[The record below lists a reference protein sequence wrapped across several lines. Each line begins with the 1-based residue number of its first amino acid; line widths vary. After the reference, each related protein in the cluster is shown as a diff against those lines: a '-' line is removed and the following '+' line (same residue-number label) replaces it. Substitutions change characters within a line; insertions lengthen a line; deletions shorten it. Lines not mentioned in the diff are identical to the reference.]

1 MSSGTNETATLDAL
15 REYIRNDRGFDFTG
29 YKRASL
35 ERRITKRMRAVRVE
49 TYQEYLDYL
58 QVQPD
63 EFTGLFNTILI
74 NDTSFFRDPES
85 WV

>member
-58 QVQPD
+58 QVQVRRGGAPP
-63 EFTGLFNTILI
+63 EPPLGLSSTYLGG
-74 NDTSFFRDPES
+74 DR
-85 WV
+85 